1 MPEKPPSRSLFFRS
15 PPIMFLTLLTALMG
29 LFVVILLSTF
39 RLSSPA
45 QRQNIKKPEAA
56 TQALISLPKASTWS
70 DEEQV
75 TSSYMPTTPL
85 VADVSSSYPNKEV
98 SYINSD
104 GKLVIY
110 AASGGNPIVT
120 TGVVAGGMFG
130 IDSSEFAPSAIKLDS
145 DNYYE
150 ILVPGRVG
158 TTWEGTLKAFRGDG
172 SAISGLNTSFVEGIP
187 LSAPLVDDLD
197 ADGNPEIILPVYH
210 NANAT
215 TRLLGWTWNGSQL
228 TGLNSGNKVLITVSG
243 SGGFVPRFTAPA
255 SGNITSTSSSSKEV
269 AAAVENPDG
278 TMSIYVFRKNGS
290 ATVQVPTSGSWY
302 QEAINE
308 PVPGT
313 SSNGTNPG
321 IGGIAMVDLG
331 GDAKQEIVIVTHKQ
345 VPSNPWGGYVVRVF
359 NHNSSQGSGQTFA
372 TKLQTNIVN
381 SIYLPSSRPAI
392 GFFQGQSK
400 AIVFN
405 TVYNSGGTN
414 TNGRALFAAY
424 YNGSN
429 LQWINGYSPRTI
441 TYKDSSP
448 CNIKL
453 ETGLSSVTLGDGN
466 NNGANEAFY
475 SKFFTYISPSY
486 YYTLYFYNAEGAP
499 TDDPNCTQAL
509 DHYDASSFT
518 NAQNPGGINLRIESM
533 SNLELADI
541 DGDGLLEMAT
551 TYSYPSGVNRYN
563 RLYVYDLSGPASSAQ
578 DSPMAGGNECRQ
590 GRYRGSCPFAL
601 GGSTATPAPPTLTPT
616 RTPTPT
622 PTPSSCP
629 YYCTDTDGGKNYTV
643 NGLINTNW
651 GGWIPNSPDKCGVL
665 VAPGNYQHQ
674 TTCSGSN
681 CYLLEYYCLAN
692 SCNSSP
698 QIDILRCNQCGSG
711 ACSSLGS
718 PLGVYSYYCNYNMSN
733 NVPNPPD
740 PGRIEAENF
749 TCGGQNVAYYDTS
762 SANEGNVYRTNERV
776 DIQGASDV
784 GGGNNIGWTRAGEWI
799 KYEMNVSTSGYYKF
813 TFRVASANNTG
824 KFQLLLDG
832 KVISGTNAVSVP
844 NTGGNQNWTDIS
856 VSSLSNVLL
865 SAGHHTLQL
874 NIVGGYANYNYITV
888 ARSSSTVTNTPTPIP
903 STSCLKSSQVWKN
916 SSFSPKSGIF
926 TVEFD
931 ATPGGGYI
939 DAMVGLSFGSAS
951 KYANVAA
958 FARFKSNG
966 YIDARNYDQFQAQNS
981 IRYYK
986 DISYHFRLVVDFPN
1000 KSYSIYVRPAGASE
1014 KTVGTNYRFRNDWTG
1029 GTSLNNLAAYATSGT
1044 ETVCNLVLK

>member
-243 SGGFVPRFTAPA
+243 SGGFVPRFTSPA

-392 GFFQGQSK
+392 GSFQGQSK

-590 GRYRGSCPFAL
+590 GRYKGVCPPAPGGPTSTPTRTPTPTIEPKYACSSNSDCVCGIDPDTSECAFLNNNPPRKSCSLPNFCTGFSGNCDPACL
-601 GGSTATPAPPTLTPT
+601 YGRCIQYCPSLLATPTPTTAIQPLLYKSPTPT

-622 PTPSSCP
+622 PSGPRGLSASCGSGTARFSWNSVSKVNYYILRLSRFSSGNWALNQWVCVNGTSATRTIDTSATYSWSVQSSNSGCTA
-629 YYCTDTDGGKNYTV
+629 YYGATDGG
-643 NGLINTNW
+643 IF
-651 GGWIPNSPDKCGVL
+651 
-665 VAPGNYQHQ
+665 
-674 TTCSGSN
+674 TCS
-681 CYLLEYYCLAN
+681 
-692 SCNSSP
+692 
-698 QIDILRCNQCGSG
+698 
-711 ACSSLGS
+711 
-718 PLGVYSYYCNYNMSN
+718 
-733 NVPNPPD
+733 
-740 PGRIEAENF
+740 
-749 TCGGQNVAYYDTS
+749 TS
-762 SANEGNVYRTNERV
+762 TPVTPSKTP
-776 DIQGASDV
+776 
-784 GGGNNIGWTRAGEWI
+784 TR
-799 KYEMNVSTSGYYKF
+799 
-813 TFRVASANNTG
+813 
-824 KFQLLLDG
+824 
-832 KVISGTNAVSVP
+832 
-844 NTGGNQNWTDIS
+844 
-856 VSSLSNVLL
+856 
-865 SAGHHTLQL
+865 
-874 NIVGGYANYNYITV
+874 
-888 ARSSSTVTNTPTPIP
+888 TPTPRECKKAVYGGGFINTSIP
-903 STSCLKSSQVWKN
+903 VKT
-916 SSFSPKSGIF
+916 GTF
-926 TVEFD
+926 TAFFE
-931 ATPGGGYI
+931 ATPNRTY
-939 DAMVGLSFGSAS
+939 ANMLVGLSNGAAS
-951 KYANVAA
+951 GYTSVAA
-958 FARFKSNG
+958 FIRFNQSGN
-966 YIDARNYDQFQAQNS
+966 IDARNGGIFTALSSIPYLANS
-981 IRYYK
+981 KYR
-986 DISYHFRLVVDFPN
+986 FRLVVN
-1000 KSYSIYVRPAGASE
+1000 ISNHTYSAYVTPPGQSE
-1014 KTVGTNYRFRNDWTG
+1014 KTIGTNLKFRSKQNTI
-1029 GTSLNNLAAYATSGT
+1029 SQLNNWTAFVTSSNST
-1044 ETVCNLVLK
+1044 LEICNFSL